1 MRFKVENRLMRNAVL
16 GLALILGTSSLGAD
30 LIEGPSTKTAN
41 VLTLELEGR
50 LVRIYTTRNIAE
62 LQKYLKTYKGPSAT
76 YDDLIRALEAMPSEL
91 VDEEAALRDLPPC
104 PLGALPVALPKP
116 SPLAAP
122 TPPLHPA
129 KPPRTNRL
137 QGPWVW
143 VSMLGPVLGMV
154 GV

>member
-1 MRFKVENRLMRNAVL
+1 MKNAFL
-16 GLALILGTSSLGAD
+16 GLALILGTPSLGTN
-30 LIEGPSTKTAN
+30 LGEELTSEPSKRFLS
-41 VLTLELEGR
+41 VELKDG
-50 LVRIYTTRNIAE
+50 LVRIFSTRNIAE

>member
-62 LQKYLKTYKGPSAT
+62 LQKYLKTYKGPSAS
-76 YDDLIRALEAMPSEL
+76 YDDLIRALQSLPED
-91 VDEEAALRDLPPC
+91 DEESVLRELPPC
-104 PLGALPVALPKP
+104 PPPP
-116 SPLAAP
+116 EDLAEP
-122 TPPLHPA
+122 QS
-129 KPPRTNRL
+129 TNPL
-137 QGPWVW
+137 QGSWLFLN
-143 VSMLGPVLGMV
+143 MLGSVLGMV